1 MDYQL
6 LAVLAGLA
14 SSVSYGASDFGG
26 GVASRRSD
34 AYTVVLVSQCAGM
47 VLLLLIAIQRAEPL
61 PPTTDLI
68 ASALAGALGTLG
80 LVRFYREL
88 SGGRMGIIAPATA
101 VVTVTIPVL
110 FSAIT
115 EGLPQANQ
123 VAGIL
128 LAIVAIWLITR
139 SGSQAAI
146 TPRDMASI
154 LMMGLLFSI
163 FLVTIGTV
171 SERSIIWPLVASRTA
186 SIALVVAILALTRRR
201 SLRIPRDQLPGMT
214 IIGFLDVGGSGF
226 FAISSLL
233 GRLDFAAVLA
243 SLYPAVTVLLAR
255 VILSE
260 QVARRQWLGIAVALA
275 AIVLITI

>member
-1 MDYQL
+1 
-6 LAVLAGLA
+6 
-14 SSVSYGASDFGG
+14 
-26 GVASRRSD
+26 
-34 AYTVVLVSQCAGM
+34 M

-61 PPTTDLI
+61 PPAIDLV

-123 VAGIL
+123 IAGIF
-128 LAIVAIWLITR
+128 LAIAAIWLITR

-146 TPRDMASI
+146 TPRDIASI
-154 LMMGLLFSI
+154 LLMGFLFSI

-186 SIALVVAILALTRRR
+186 SIALVIAILALTRRR
-201 SLRIPRDQLPGMT
+201 SLRIPRGQLPLMT
-214 IIGFLDVGGSGF
+214 LIGFLDVGGSGF

-233 GRLDFAAVLA
+233 GRLDFAAVLS

-260 QVARRQWLGIAVALA
+260 QVGRRQWLGIAVALA